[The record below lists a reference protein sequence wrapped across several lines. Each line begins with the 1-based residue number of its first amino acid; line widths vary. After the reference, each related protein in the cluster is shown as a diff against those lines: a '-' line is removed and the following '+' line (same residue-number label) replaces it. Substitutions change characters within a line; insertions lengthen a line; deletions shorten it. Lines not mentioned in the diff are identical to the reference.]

1 MSATEPDFTFL
12 QSDPR
17 NECRVLQFFA
27 YDLTSLTSPCSLA
40 ELSSFVVYLVKNSGL
55 PALIT
60 PTITEVG
67 VTNGKGVFDLRLSTA
82 DLNTPGTGSVIVT
95 SSGGTKTML
104 RQEIPFTVT
113 AAFFAVAA
121 GTPTTASL
129 PTNRTEA
136 DGFWNGAGLKGL
148 TGANAGAFRKI
159 GKIGGYLNSG
169 GTFTPNSGE
178 TFAAAATAG
187 DIFRIING

>member
-17 NECRVLQFFA
+17 NEFRVLQFEA
-27 YDLTSLTSPCSLA
+27 LDLTSLTSPCSLA
-40 ELSSFVVYLVKNSGL
+40 ELSSIVVYLVKNSGL

-60 PTITEVG
+60 PTITEDG
-67 VTNGKGVFDLRLSTA
+67 VANGKGVFDLRLA
-82 DLNTPGTGSVIVT
+82 VGDLDTPGTGSVIIT

-104 RQEIPFTVT
+104 RTVIPFTVT
-113 AAFFAVAA
+113 AAFFATAS

-129 PTNRTEA
+129 TTNRTEA
-136 DGFWNGAGLKGL
+136 NGFWNGAGLKGL

-159 GKIGGYLNSG
+159 GGYLNSG
-169 GTFTPNSGE
+169 GTFTPKSGE
-178 TFAAAATAG
+178 TFAAAAAAG